1 MSQNTYRPRISRER
15 RDKVIEAAGR
25 LNGADVSFHES
36 LGLLCRYLD
45 VLHGDVACPECGA
58 TDVEDREHGRY
69 HCWRCEEDRGNGLFT
84 AWDYLDVADRDS
96 ATLPGTK
103 ESVQYRFESDSTT
116 TNRGTNSSDS
126 VSDTQNQQADTAKN
140 HGNQWDNGF

>member
-1 MSQNTYRPRISRER
+1 
-15 RDKVIEAAGR
+15 VIEAGER
-25 LNGADVSFHES
+25 LNGASASFHES

-58 TDVEDREHGRY
+58 TDVEDREHGRF
-69 HCWRCEEDRGNGLFT
+69 HCWRCEEDRGNGHFT
-84 AWDYLDVADRDS
+84 AWDVIQPADKEN

-116 TNRGTNSSDS
+116 ETSGTNSSDS
-126 VSDTQNQQADTAKN
+126 HSDTQNQQGNSAKN